1 MRNTTY
7 RVNVTQSGG
16 NLQVDSVEKLR
27 KFNQHRS
34 EYVAA
39 PKATFAV
46 TSDSQT
52 LKFTKSK
59 TKK

>member
-1 MRNTTY
+1 MKVVYGHTDSIY
-7 RVNVTQSGG
+7 V
-16 NLQVDSVEKLR
+16 QVDSVEKLR

-46 TSDSQT
+46 ASDSQT
-52 LKFTKSK
+52 LKFRKRK